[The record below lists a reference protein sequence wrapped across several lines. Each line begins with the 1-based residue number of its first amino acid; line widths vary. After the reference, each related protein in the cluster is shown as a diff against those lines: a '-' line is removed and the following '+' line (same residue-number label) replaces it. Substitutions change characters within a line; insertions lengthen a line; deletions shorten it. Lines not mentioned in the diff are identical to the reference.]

1 MNILSKFITKFLITI
16 IEIYN
21 FFSPFF
27 YRGSCRFNPT
37 CSQYCRQSIIK
48 NGPILGI
55 YKSLIRILKCHPFG
69 KHGFDPVKAKEI
81 NKNERT
87 R

>member
-48 NGPILGI
+48 NGPILGV

-69 KHGFDPVKAKEI
+69 KQGFDPVKAKED
-81 NKNERT
+81 K
-87 R
+87 